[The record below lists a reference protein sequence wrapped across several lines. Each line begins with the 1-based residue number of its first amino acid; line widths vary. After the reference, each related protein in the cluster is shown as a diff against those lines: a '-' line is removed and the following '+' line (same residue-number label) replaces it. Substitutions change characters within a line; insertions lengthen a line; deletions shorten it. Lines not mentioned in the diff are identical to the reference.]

1 MNLNIT
7 FKIKDKEINLLDLL
21 AFIAMIGAGI
31 LLRVKLYDFI
41 SGDYTEFLE
50 KWTRILEYEGFKS
63 LGDSWYNY
71 TPLYM
76 YVLYIIAK
84 LPIYNLYGIKI
95 FSGIFDFLLAYSAAK
110 CSKQLRE
117 NINPLIPFAV
127 VWFTPTVVSNSS
139 MWGQCDSIYT
149 FFIVMTF
156 IYLMKEDSFKSM
168 LYFAFAFSIKLQSVF
183 FAPVLLLM
191 FFLKKIR
198 IRDVFLVPLV
208 YIIQI
213 IPIWIAGRPLKSCL
227 FIYFEQSRGKNGGI
241 SVNYPN
247 IYYLLM
253 NDAYIELYSGP
264 AVIFTVCVLLVLMYH
279 VLKKCYRIGYNKT
292 ILLEIVLACGT
303 IIVYLLPSMR
313 ERYSFMVD
321 IIAIIYGLTV
331 PKKLH
336 IPILRILISYLAYTT
351 YFIHG
356 QYVSYKVLAVVGIYL
371 IYDAVTTLLK
381 SLADKEKESELLC

>member
-1 MNLNIT
+1 MNLDI
-7 FKIKDKEINLLDLL
+7 KIKIKNREYNLLDIL
-21 AFIAMIGAGI
+21 AAAAVILFGI
-31 LLRVKLYDFI
+31 VLRVKLYDFI

-50 KWTRILEYEGFKS
+50 KWTRILGVEGFKS
-63 LGDSWYNY
+63 LGDIWYNY

-95 FSGIFDFLLAYSAAK
+95 FSGIFDLLLAGAVAK
-110 CSKQLRE
+110 TSKHLRPSS
-117 NINPLIPFAV
+117 NPLIPFAI
-127 VWFTPTVVSNSS
+127 VWFTPTIVSNSS

-149 FFIVMTF
+149 FFIVMSF
-156 IYLMKEDSFKSM
+156 LYLMKEDSFKTM

-183 FAPVLLLM
+183 FAPVILLM
-191 FFLKKIR
+191 FFLKKLR
-198 IRDVFLVPLV
+198 FRDFFLVPLV

-227 FIYFEQSRGKNGGI
+227 LIYLEQSRGKNGGI

-247 IYYLLM
+247 IFYLLM
-253 NDAYIELYSGP
+253 NDAYIDLYSGA
-264 AVIFTVCVLLVLMYH
+264 AVVFTVCVLLVLMYH
-279 VLKKCYRIGYNKT
+279 VLRKCYKNGINNT
-292 ILLEIVLACGT
+292 IILETVLACGT

-321 IIAIIYGLTV
+321 IIAIIYGLTI

-336 IPILRILISYLAYTT
+336 IPILRIFISYMAYTT
-351 YFIHG
+351 YYIHG
-356 QYVSYKVLAVVGIYL
+356 EYVSYKILAAIGIYL

-381 SLADKEKESELLC
+381 ALEDKAEESAD

>member
-1 MNLNIT
+1 MNLDIK
-7 FKIKDKEINLLDLL
+7 FKIKNREINLLDLL
-21 AFIAMIGAGI
+21 AFAAMILIGI
-31 LLRVKLYDFI
+31 ILRVKLYSFV

-50 KWTRILEYEGFKS
+50 KWTRILEFEGFKS
-63 LGDSWYNY
+63 LGDIWYNY

-95 FSGIFDFLLAYSAAK
+95 FSGVFDLMLAISVAK
-110 CSKQLRE
+110 TTKHIRAD
-117 NINPLIPFAV
+117 INPIIPFAI

-149 FFIVMTF
+149 FFIVMSF
-156 IYLMKEDSFKSM
+156 LYLMKEDSFKTM
-168 LYFAFAFSIKLQSVF
+168 LYFAFAFAIKLQSVF

-198 IRDVFLVPLV
+198 FRDVFLVPLV
-208 YIIQI
+208 YFIQI

-227 FIYFEQSRGKNGGI
+227 LIYLEQSRGKNGGI

-253 NDAYIELYSGP
+253 NDAYIDLYSST

-279 VLKKCYRIGYNKT
+279 VLKKCYKIGINNQ
-292 ILLEIVLACGT
+292 ILLQTVLACGT

-313 ERYSFMVD
+313 ERYSFVID
-321 IIAIIYGLTV
+321 IVAIIYGLTV

-336 IPILRILISYLAYTT
+336 IPILRIFISYMAYTT
-351 YFIHG
+351 YYIHG
-356 QYVSYKVLAVVGIYL
+356 EYVSYKVLAAIGIYL

-381 SLADKEKESELLC
+381 TMADKAKESEQLC